1 MSILKKIKQVVFDE
15 FVELIEWI
23 VHTPETIIWRF
34 SLAHSNIKN
43 GAQLIVRKEQV
54 AVLVN
59 KGQIADVYEP
69 GHYELTSVN
78 MPILSTLKGWNY
90 GFNSPFKVDI
100 YFVNTKEFLNF
111 KWDTEK
117 PIMVCIPEFGAIRLR
132 AFGTYSFQVQN
143 DPIVF
148 IRKVAGTDG
157 HFTTDSITEQ
167 LRKFVI
173 SKFTNYLTESSI
185 AAIELASNLDELSN
199 EATIALKKDFADYG
213 IELKKFVVEK
223 VSLPEAVEV
232 ALDEQTS
239 KRVVG
244 KIATYSQMHFTDSL
258 KDAVSN

>member
-1 MSILKKIKQVVFDE
+1 MGIFKKIKQVLFDE
-15 FVELIEWI
+15 FVEIIEWI
-23 VHTPETIIWRF
+23 VHTPETIIWRY
-34 SLAHSNIKN
+34 SHAHANIKN

-54 AVLVN
+54 AVLIN

-69 GHYELTSVN
+69 GRYDLTTVN

-90 GFNSPFKVDI
+90 DFSSPFKMDI

-111 KWDTEK
+111 RWDTEN
-117 PIMVCIPEFGAIRLR
+117 PIMVCIPEFGPIRLR
-132 AFGTYSFQVQN
+132 ALGSYCFRVQD

-173 SKFTNYLTESSI
+173 AKFTDFLTESNI
-185 AAIELASNLDELSN
+185 AAFKLATNLNELSN
-199 EATIALKKDFADYG
+199 EATIALKDDFADYG
-213 IELKKFVVEK
+213 IELTKFLVEK
-223 VSLPEAVEV
+223 VSLPEAVEA
-232 ALDEQTS
+232 ALDYHSS

-244 KIATYSQMHFTDSL
+244 KMATYTQMHFTDSL
-258 KDAVSN
+258 KKEVNN